1 MTKSIC
7 TSIGYS
13 NSLSF
18 RSMLS
23 IQEIL
28 CVMISG
34 AIGVLARYL
43 ISIWAVSKIGTGF
56 PYGTFIVNIAGC
68 FIMGVFMVLSTERFI
83 ASPYAKLIVGVGF
96 LGGLTTF
103 GSFSYE
109 TLYLFQNGQILK
121 AGLNLFGNVG
131 IGLFA
136 TLAGAAL
143 TRLAL

>member
-1 MTKSIC
+1 M
-7 TSIGYS
+7 
-13 NSLSF
+13 LSF
-18 RSMLS
+18 P
-23 IQEIL
+23 EIV

-56 PYGTFIVNIAGC
+56 PYGTLIVNIVGC
-68 FIMGVFMVLSTERFI
+68 FIMGVFMVLCTERLMT
-83 ASPYAKLIVGVGF
+83 SPYAKLIVGVGF

-109 TLYLFQNGQILK
+109 TLYLFQSGQMLK
-121 AGLNLFGNVG
+121 AGLNMFGNIG
-131 IGLFA
+131 IGLCA